1 MNVDILI
8 NQLDNHN
15 GANILATKR
24 FNPREVLFIYDKSK
38 IDLINTVENYYK
50 NYLSSIKFNKVL
62 IEEGNIALL
71 NKIINESKDKNLLIN
86 LTGGSRINSLM
97 LLNISK
103 DNSIK
108 SIYIDV
114 KNKNLYIFDKDIE
127 VAKEEYEDMQLE
139 KIIKASGGTLLS
151 DSSDLSNKE
160 DLIYLTKSIYKNLDL
175 WHKYK
180 QKLYDANIFIH
191 HYEDSKT
198 VTIKVQLLLEEEKNL
213 INKILKKLREM
224 GGLDYNQ
231 VSNGE
236 IKVNFKNEYLK
247 SFIFKSGTWLEIA
260 TNIMIR
266 EIKEIDEVKSGVM
279 FLWNDKSNIVKNELD
294 VIAVKDAIPI
304 FISCKDSDKYNEEA
318 LNELDVYSKQ
328 IGGSRV
334 FKILVA
340 TKEPIKLAVKER
352 AKEMGIN
359 LIIFDG
365 SEENFKSQ
373 IKEIV
378 INRNKE

>member
-15 GANILATKR
+15 EANILATKR
-24 FNPREVLFIYDKSK
+24 FNPKEVLFIYDKGK
-38 IDLINTVENYYK
+38 MDLINTVENYYK
-50 NYLSSIKFNKVL
+50 NYISTVKFNKVL

-71 NKIINESKDKNLLIN
+71 NQIINENKNRSILIN
-86 LTGGSRINSLM
+86 LTGGSRINSLT
-97 LLNISK
+97 LFNISK
-103 DNSIK
+103 DSSLK

-127 VAKEEYEDMQLE
+127 VIKEEYEDMQLE

-160 DLIYLTKSIYKNLDL
+160 DLIYLTKKIYKNLDL

-180 QKLYDANIFIH
+180 QRLYDANIFIH

-198 VTIKVQLLLEEEKNL
+198 VTIKAQLLLEEEKNL
-213 INKILKKLREM
+213 ISKILKKLREK
-224 GGLDYNQ
+224 GGVDYSQ
-231 VSNGE
+231 ISNGE

-328 IGGSRV
+328 IGGNRA

-359 LIIFDG
+359 LIIFNG

-373 IKEIV
+373 IKKII
-378 INRNKE
+378 INKNKE

>member
-24 FNPREVLFIYDKSK
+24 FNPKEVLFIYDKSK
-38 IDLINTVENYYK
+38 IDLINTVEDYYK
-50 NYLSSIKFNKVL
+50 NYLSAVKFNKVL

-71 NKIINESKDKNLLIN
+71 NKIINESKNKNILIN

-103 DNSIK
+103 DNLLK

-127 VAKEEYEDMQLE
+127 IIKEEYEDMQLE
-139 KIIKASGGTLLS
+139 RIIKASGGTLLS

>member
-114 KNKNLYIFDKDIE
+114 KNKNLYIFDEDIE

-213 INKILKKLREM
+213 INKILKRLREM
-224 GGLDYNQ
+224 GGVDYSQ
-231 VSNGE
+231 ISDGE
-236 IKVNFKNEYLK
+236 ITVNFKNEYLK

-365 SEENFKSQ
+365 IEENFKSQ
-373 IKEIV
+373 IKKIV
-378 INRNKE
+378 INKNKE

>member
-15 GANILATKR
+15 EANILATKR
-24 FNPREVLFIYDKSK
+24 FNPKEVLFIYDKGK
-38 IDLINTVENYYK
+38 MDLINTVENYYK
-50 NYLSSIKFNKVL
+50 NYISTVKFNKVL

-71 NKIINESKDKNLLIN
+71 NQIINENKNRSILIN
-86 LTGGSRINSLM
+86 LTGGSRINSLT
-97 LLNISK
+97 LFNISK
-103 DNSIK
+103 DSSLK

-127 VAKEEYEDMQLE
+127 VIKEEYEDMQLE

-160 DLIYLTKSIYKNLDL
+160 DLIYLTKKIYKNLDL

-198 VTIKVQLLLEEEKNL
+198 VTIKAQLLLEEEKNL
-213 INKILKKLREM
+213 ISKILKKLREK
-224 GGLDYNQ
+224 GGVDYSQ
-231 VSNGE
+231 ISNGE

-260 TNIMIR
+260 TNIIIR

-328 IGGSRV
+328 IGGNRA

-359 LIIFDG
+359 LIIFNG

-373 IKEIV
+373 IKKII
-378 INRNKE
+378 INKNKE

>member
-15 GANILATKR
+15 GANILATKK

-127 VAKEEYEDMQLE
+127 IIKEEYEDMQLE

-213 INKILKKLREM
+213 INKILKRLREM
-224 GGLDYNQ
+224 GGVDYSQ
-231 VSNGE
+231 ISDGE
-236 IKVNFKNEYLK
+236 ITVNFKNEYLK

-328 IGGSRV
+328 IGGNRA

-365 SEENFKSQ
+365 IEENFKSQ
-373 IKEIV
+373 VKKIV
-378 INRNKE
+378 INKNKE

>member
-24 FNPREVLFIYDKSK
+24 FNPKEVLFIYDKSK
-38 IDLINTVENYYK
+38 IDLINTVEDYYK
-50 NYLSSIKFNKVL
+50 NYLSSVKFNKVL

-71 NKIINESKDKNLLIN
+71 NKIIDESKNKNILIN

-103 DNSIK
+103 DNLLK

-127 VAKEEYEDMQLE
+127 IIKEEYEDMQLE
-139 KIIKASGGTLLS
+139 RIIKASGGTLLS

>member
-213 INKILKKLREM
+213 INKILKRLREM
-224 GGLDYNQ
+224 GGVDYSQ
-231 VSNGE
+231 ISDGE
-236 IKVNFKNEYLK
+236 ITVNFKNEYLK

-328 IGGSRV
+328 IGGSRA

-365 SEENFKSQ
+365 IEENFKSQ
-373 IKEIV
+373 IKKIV
-378 INRNKE
+378 INKNKE